1 MTDLLLQ
8 PTANRALYEV
18 IANKQVVGRIAMFG
32 SLRNKPWGMDR
43 LSGGPGAGVRL
54 RGVARRRH
62 EGVHPLLASVQL
74 CSMTRARL
82 RSVIL
87 SMGQRFTAAR

>member
-1 MTDLLLQ
+1 LSDDLLLQ

-18 IANKQVVGRIAMFG
+18 IANKQVVGRIALF
-32 SLRNKPWGMDR
+32 RTVQNRPWGWIAFR
-43 LSGGPGAGVRL
+43 PGKEPVYGFEASREDAMQAL
-54 RGVARRRH
+54 TRC
-62 EGVHPLLASVQL
+62 SVQL

-87 SMGQRFTAAR
+87 APGHLRTAAR